1 MATITIE
8 DISPELVERLEVLA
22 DKHGRSLQEE
32 LKQILEGAAPPPS
45 LDDNT
50 IEIARKKAALIRQ
63 QIAAKWEASS
73 IEQKP
78 VETKLDAAA
87 AIAGFRAL
95 RKKVSNKG
103 MSIREMREEG
113 LRF

>member
-1 MATITIE
+1 MAIITIE

-22 DKHGRSLQEE
+22 DRHGRSLQEE
-32 LKQILEGAAPPPS
+32 LKQILELAAPTSS
-45 LDDNT
+45 LDDNA

-63 QIAAKWEASS
+63 QIAAKWEASN

-78 VETKLDAAA
+78 VESKLDAAA
-87 AIAGFRAL
+87 AIAGFRAF
-95 RKKVSNKG
+95 RQKISNNE

-113 LRF
+113 RRF

>member
-1 MATITIE
+1 MSTITIKN
-8 DISPELVERLEVLA
+8 ISPELIERLEALA
-22 DKHGRSLQEE
+22 EKHGRSLQEE
-32 LKQILEGAAPPPS
+32 LKQILEVAAPPPIS
-45 LDDNT
+45 DNNA

-73 IEQKP
+73 IEQKS

-87 AIAGFRAL
+87 AIAGFRAV
-95 RKKVSNKG
+95 RQKVLKTG

-113 LRF
+113 RRF